1 MTYEESCIEAANLI
15 REMVHSVDRYVDV
28 PMPLLLWYYN
38 ARKVELSV
46 VEAVSYTDGS
56 NLIPRETRIKDI
68 ESDIFFIEA
77 ALKKIQAKLIA

>member
-1 MTYEESCIEAANLI
+1 MTYEESCIDAANLI

-46 VEAVSYTDGS
+46 VEVASWAS
-56 NLIPRETRIKDI
+56 PAMIKDI

>member
-38 ARKVELSV
+38 ARKVELKVAELNPMISP
-46 VEAVSYTDGS
+46 AM
-56 NLIPRETRIKDI
+56 IKDI
-68 ESDIFFIEA
+68 ESDVFFIEA